1 MRVFSSGTAISPST
15 GFTGGGLNV
24 PYGIAV
30 DAAGNVWVANY
41 GGSSISE
48 FNSSG
53 TAISPYYR
61 LHRRRPRPYG
71 IAVDAAGNVWV
82 ANYGSNS
89 ISEFIGLAKPVRT
102 PLVACLK
109 ASPPHAVCLP

>member
-15 GFTGGGLNV
+15 GFTGGGLSG

-41 GGSSISE
+41 GGSSLIE

-53 TAISPYYR
+53 TAISGYYYGYYVGG
-61 LHRRRPRPYG
+61 LPYG
-71 IAVDAAGNVWV
+71 IALDAAGNVWV
-82 ANYGSNS
+82 ANYGGNS